1 LSPDSTVNKSAAVSQ
16 TTDTL
21 IVVGVAS
28 GGTLLLTPL
37 VRVLAFRIGAV
48 VEPDERRVHLKPTP
62 TLGGTAMFASFLVAF
77 AVASRLETFRDVFE
91 SSSEPLGIVVAASVI
106 FLVGAVDDLRPVS
119 PPAKMAGQVLA
130 ASLLYLLGVTL
141 FYVRVPFGGLWAL
154 SPDLVPLIT
163 VLWVVVMANAIN
175 FIDGLDGL
183 AAGIVA
189 IAAASFYLY
198 SQQLIDAGVLASSNV
213 GPLIALVALG
223 CCLGFLPH
231 NFHPARIFMGDS
243 GALFLGLLMAASTMT
258 TGGRVVDQF
267 SGQTYFFF
275 APMLIPFVLLG
286 VPILD
291 AAWSVLRRARR
302 RIPLSQADKGHLHH
316 RLMRLGHGHRRS
328 VLILWNWTAL
338 LSGVVLFPT
347 VTGNGD
353 AVVPILVGGL
363 GLALY
368 TMFHTGRRGSVGA
381 EVTQN

>member
-1 LSPDSTVNKSAAVSQ
+1 MSRA
-16 TTDTL
+16 TDTL
-21 IVVGVAS
+21 IVLGVAT
-28 GGTLLLTPL
+28 GGTAVLTPA
-37 VRVLAFRIGAV
+37 VRFVAHRVGAV
-48 VEPDERRVHLKPTP
+48 VEPDERRVHLKPTA
-62 TLGGTAMFASFLVAF
+62 TLGGMAMFVSFLGAF
-77 AVASRLETFRDVFE
+77 AVASQLETFRGIFA

-154 SPDLVPLIT
+154 SPDMIPLIT
-163 VLWVVVMANAIN
+163 VLWVVLMANAIN

-189 IAAASFYLY
+189 IAAGAFYLY
-198 SQQLIDAGVLASSNV
+198 SQQLLDAGVLDANNV

-275 APMLIPFVLLG
+275 APMLIPFVVLG

-291 AAWSVLRRARR
+291 AAWSVVRRARR

-338 LSGVVLFPT
+338 LSGVALFPT
-347 VTGNGD
+347 VTGDGD
-353 AVVPILVGGL
+353 ALVPFMVGAL
-363 GLALY
+363 GLLLY
-368 TMFHTGRRGSVGA
+368 TLFRSGHRRSAVSEA
-381 EVTQN
+381 

>member
-1 LSPDSTVNKSAAVSQ
+1 VSRAS
-16 TTDTL
+16 DTL
-21 IVVGVAS
+21 IVVGVAA
-28 GGTLLLTPL
+28 GGTAALTPAVRL
-37 VRVLAFRIGAV
+37 VAHRIGAV
-48 VEPDERRVHLKPTP
+48 VEPDERRVHLRATP
-62 TLGGTAMFASFLVAF
+62 TLGGMAMFASFLAAF

-91 SSSEPLGIVVAASVI
+91 SSSEPLGIVVAATVI

-130 ASLLYLLGVTL
+130 ASVLYLLGVTL

-154 SPDLVPLIT
+154 SPDVVPLIT

-189 IAAASFYLY
+189 IAAGAFYLY
-198 SQQLIDAGVLASSNV
+198 SQQLLDAGVLASSNV
-213 GPLIALVALG
+213 GPLIALVAVG
-223 CCLGFLPH
+223 CCVGFLPH

-275 APMLIPFVLLG
+275 APMIIPFVMLG

-291 AAWSVLRRARR
+291 AASSVIRRARR
-302 RIPLSQADKGHLHH
+302 GIPWSQADKGHLHH

-338 LSGVVLFPT
+338 LSAVVLFPT
-347 VTGNGD
+347 ITGDGD
-353 AVVPILVGGL
+353 ALVPLVVGGL
-363 GLALY
+363 GLILY
-368 TMFHTGRRGSVGA
+368 TMFHAGRRRTASI
-381 EVTQN
+381 E

>member
-1 LSPDSTVNKSAAVSQ
+1 MSRAV
-16 TTDTL
+16 DTA
-21 IVVGVAS
+21 IVVAVAA
-28 GGTLLLTPL
+28 GGTAALTPL
-37 VRVLAFRIGAV
+37 VRLVAQRIGAV
-48 VEPDERRVHLKPTP
+48 VEPDERRVHERPTP
-62 TLGGTAMFASFLVAF
+62 TLGGMAMFASFLAAF

-154 SPDLVPLIT
+154 SPDLIPLIT

-175 FIDGLDGL
+175 VIDGLDGL

-189 IAAASFYLY
+189 IAAGAFFLY
-198 SQQLIDAGVLASSNV
+198 SQQLIDAGLLADNNV

-243 GALFLGLLMAASTMT
+243 GALFLGLLMAAATMT

-275 APMLIPFVLLG
+275 APMIIPFVLLG

-291 AAWSVLRRARR
+291 AVWSILRRARR
-302 RIPLSQADKGHLHH
+302 GIPWSQADKGHLHH
-316 RLMRLGHGHRRS
+316 RLLRLGHGHRRS

-353 AVVPILVGGL
+353 AVVPFVVVGL
-363 GLALY
+363 GLLLY
-368 TMFHTGRRGSVGA
+368 TLFHAGLKRQTTTDV
-381 EVTQN
+381 